1 MLKHKLLGGS
11 QAAKQLKPKQRR
23 KSSITAYQDM
33 KSYQAPRIENVI
45 TLPEPLC
52 DLVSSLGDDQ
62 TLVRRKEATAGR
74 YGTGRR
80 LWEDL

>member
-1 MLKHKLLGGS
+1 
-11 QAAKQLKPKQRR
+11 
-23 KSSITAYQDM
+23 M

-62 TLVRRKEATAGR
+62 TLARRKEATVGR